1 MIRRTEVVIGTINTD
16 LGVFGAVMTPKGLA
30 RLTFPSEP
38 LSLCQKW
45 VDRWEPGATR
55 LEDSGQLE
63 GLAHQLCS
71 YLRGELCR
79 LELEL
84 DLRGTLFQLQ
94 VWAALQRIS
103 PGQVVT
109 YAGLAEA
116 IGRPTAIRAVGR
128 ANATNPI
135 PIIVPCHRVIGS
147 SGALVGYA
155 GGLEMKRRLLSIE
168 GIDLPGTVEPTT
180 D

>member
-1 MIRRTEVVIGTINTD
+1 MIRRIEVVIGTINTD

-30 RLTFPSEP
+30 RLTFPGEP
-38 LSLCQKW
+38 LDLCQKW
-45 VDRWEPGATR
+45 VDRWEPGAAR
-55 LEDSGQLE
+55 LEDNGQLQ
-63 GLAHQLCS
+63 GLTQQLRS
-71 YLRGELCR
+71 YVRGQLYRFELD
-79 LELEL
+79 L
-84 DLRGTLFQLQ
+84 DLRGTAFQLQ
-94 VWAALQRIS
+94 VWAGLQRIS

-128 ANATNPI
+128 ANATNPV

-155 GGLEMKRRLLSIE
+155 GGLEMKRRLLTIE
-168 GIDLPGTVEPTT
+168 GIDLPGMV
-180 D
+180 